1 MGFLDSFTIT
11 VGFLS
16 QIVCVTYYFVFM
28 FESLQHKNTEKQASE
43 LKVDSRDQP
52 IVVSEVGL

>member
-1 MGFLDSFTIT
+1 MLFLKCLTIT

-16 QIVCVTYYFVFM
+16 HIVCVTYYFVFM

-43 LKVDSRDQP
+43 LKVNSRDQP